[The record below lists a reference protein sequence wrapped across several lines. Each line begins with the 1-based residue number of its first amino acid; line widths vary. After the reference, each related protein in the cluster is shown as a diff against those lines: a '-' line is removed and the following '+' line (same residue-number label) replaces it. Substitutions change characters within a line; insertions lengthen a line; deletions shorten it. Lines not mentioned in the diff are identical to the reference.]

1 MALVP
6 LHYNLRSLWVRRG
19 ATFLTV
25 CSVAATVAV
34 LAGVLSLQQG
44 FASIYAERGRTDL
57 AVFLRLG
64 ADSEGESFFEGD
76 RVATLAKETPE
87 IALDAQGQ
95 PLASGELYLAVRRR
109 KADGGETN
117 VPIRGVQPP
126 TFAIHGEDVR
136 IVDGRNLKPGSDE
149 VIVGAGLQQRLSD
162 LRTGDVLQIN
172 VTPFRVVGVFEH
184 KGGYRSEIWG
194 DADRMMAALQRPG
207 FSRMLARLKPGADV
221 TALAARLKDDLR
233 APAKVE
239 DERQYLTSQTGRLST
254 FLAVIGVVLALIM
267 GTAAVFTGTNAM
279 LSAIAA
285 RTHEIGI
292 LLATGFR
299 PWAVFVSFLFE
310 AAVLGLCGGVLG
322 CLIVLPLQGM
332 KTGTTNFQTF
342 TEVAFA
348 FSVSPLVMAVSVVF
362 AVLLGLVGGAFPA
375 LRAARLRPTQALR
388 RT

>member
-6 LHYNLRSLWVRRG
+6 LQYNLRSLWVRRG

-34 LAGVLSLQQG
+34 LAGVLALQQG
-44 FASIYAERGRTDL
+44 FASIYAERGRADL
-57 AVFLRLG
+57 AVFVRIG
-64 ADSEGESFFEGD
+64 ANSEGESFLDRD

-87 IALDAQGQ
+87 IALDGQGQ

-126 TFAIHGEDVR
+126 TFAIHGDDFR
-136 IVDGRNLKPGSDE
+136 IVDGRNLKSGTDE
-149 VIVGAGLQQRLSD
+149 VIVGAGLLQRLGD
-162 LRTGDVLQIN
+162 LRPGDVLQFN
-172 VTPFRVVGVFEH
+172 LTPFRVVGVFEH

-207 FSRMLARLKPGADV
+207 FNRMIATLKPGTDV
-221 TALAARLKDDLR
+221 QALAARLKDDLR
-233 APAKVE
+233 APALVE
-239 DERQYLTSQTGRLST
+239 TERDYLSAQTTQLSLFLT
-254 FLAVIGVVLALIM
+254 ILGTTLAVIM

-299 PWAVFVSFLFE
+299 PWAVFLSFLFE

-332 KTGTTNFQTF
+332 RTGTTNFQTF

-348 FSVSPLVMAVSVVF
+348 FSVSPLVMGISCAF
-362 AVLLGLVGGAFPA
+362 AIALGLVGGAFPA
-375 LRAARLRPTQALR
+375 FRAARLRPTQALR